1 MIASVVRVVLKA
13 LGIETTKPTKK
24 RKSVTNALEKLD
36 SMQAQMGELEA
47 VTMTWSLDTLT
58 PEERRQMGLEE

>member
-36 SMQAQMGELEA
+36 SMQTQMGELEA
-47 VTMTWSLDTLT
+47 VTMSWSLDALT
-58 PEERRQMGLEE
+58 PEEREQMGLEE